1 MIFAPPIVC
10 SPRIF
15 LLLLVWSLQT
25 GRAERQG
32 AMKLSGKS
40 IQRLTREELLKTRL
54 CDLPVSLDVTW
65 FQWARGVVESQL
77 RRRHILLK
85 PHYWISDEWFCP
97 DGVPGVAV
105 PFFLLHPRL
114 LQLEKQMM
122 GFVDGST
129 PLKRLKIL
137 RHELGH
143 AMDNAYRLRSLGG
156 AERRRIFGDSRVP
169 YPECYEPKLYSRSY
183 VRHLESGYAQSHPD
197 EDFAET
203 FAVWLQPKRQWRIR
217 YQGTPALEKLE
228 FLNRVMKNLQGISPT
243 LTNTWRVDPLE
254 KNPMTLGQ
262 YYRKKR
268 RAHGIVGDR
277 EHGPEVFLRRLEKT
291 AGGGKAV
298 SEPQLELHHFLHRHS
313 GLVLSNSSKALGAPR
328 YQLEPLFKK
337 YLKTA
342 RQQGLKITVSDEDQ
356 FRQKISELFTGEA
369 RKFLSE
375 GGTRIR
381 M

>member
-1 MIFAPPIVC
+1 
-10 SPRIF
+10 
-15 LLLLVWSLQT
+15 
-25 GRAERQG
+25 
-32 AMKLSGKS
+32 MKHSGKS

-54 CDLPVSLDVTW
+54 CDLPVSLDVAW

-137 RHELGH
+137 RHEMGH

-156 AERRRIFGDSRVP
+156 AERRRVFGDSREP
-169 YPECYEPKLYSRSY
+169 YPECYEPKKYSRSY

-228 FLNRVMKNLQGISPT
+228 YLNRVMKNLEGIPAI

-262 YYRKKR
+262 YYREKR
-268 RAHGIVGDR
+268 KAHGIGVR
-277 EHGPEVFLRRLEKT
+277 ESGPEAFLRRIEKT
-291 AGGGKAV
+291 AGGKKAV
-298 SEPQLELHHFLHRHS
+298 HGKQLELHHFLHRHS
-313 GLVLSNSSKALGAPR
+313 GLVLSSSSKALMAPK
-328 YQLEPLFKK
+328 YQLEPLLRQ
-337 YLKTA
+337 YMKTA
-342 RQQGLKITVSDEDQ
+342 KQRELKVTVTDEDQ
-356 FRQKISELFTGEA
+356 FRKRISDLFTGEA
-369 RKFLSE
+369 RRFLSE